1 MSISPTTIYK
11 ADKLSFT
18 RHDFAVMLERLID
31 EGILDEDSN
40 VIDAG
45 FNFKFN
51 SGSYYLFTENMIVF
65 DREDNCVSAKFYNYD
80 KAWWIRGED
89 YGYVNQDPDDSVHT
103 LKFYF
108 IDDIEKYIRNV
119 YTEAHIAVEGLKNQR
134 LIDEIEKL

>member
-11 ADKLSFT
+11 ADHLSFT

-31 EGILDEDSN
+31 EGILDAESN
-40 VIDAG
+40 INDAG

-51 SGSYYLFTENMIVF
+51 SASYYLYTEDMITF
-65 DREDNCVSAKFYNYD
+65 DREDNCVSAKFYNYN
-80 KAWWIRGED
+80 KAWWIRDDDGE
-89 YGYVNQDPDDSVHT
+89 YVNPDPDDLVRT
-103 LKFYF
+103 LKFDF

-119 YTEAHIAVEGLKNQR
+119 YTEAHIAVEVLKNQR